1 MAIMM
6 KKNIRHILF
15 VLICFFFVS
24 ACSEEDNAGT
34 SVTDIEVVGPYV
46 TSYGYIPR
54 ITHESVLVIE
64 QDYGGTVY
72 NEATDQELYFETI
85 ESERCVD
92 WVVVYFGPDICRK
105 WGPITYSIYEIPL
118 SVGENR
124 IYIGFTKAVNTTTV
138 EPSII
143 IERVSLSPTE
153 VTHNDNCENP
163 YPLYG
168 PTLLMGNISDHY
180 ICFLFEA
187 DIDKIYTIL
196 APLEGELYFNI
207 ADINF
212 NYLVHGDT
220 HSWDDEFQHFSEIQ
234 LDAGQQIYI
243 QVQSSHSFELG
254 IY

>member
-1 MAIMM
+1 MTIMM
-6 KKNIRHILF
+6 KKNIRYTLF

-24 ACSEEDNAGT
+24 GCSEEDNAGT
-34 SVTDIEVVGPYV
+34 SVIDIEVVGPYV
-46 TSYGYIPR
+46 TGYGYIPR
-54 ITHESVLVIE
+54 ITHEPVLVIE

-72 NEATDQELYFETI
+72 NVATDQEIYVETNYYETCI
-85 ESERCVD
+85 DWETYLGQIQRC
-92 WVVVYFGPDICRK
+92 RT
-105 WGPITYSIYEIPL
+105 WGPATNAIFEIPL

-124 IYIGFTKAVNTTTV
+124 IYMTSKDVATSI

-143 IERVSLSPTE
+143 IERVSLSPIE

-163 YPLYG
+163 YSLYG
-168 PTLLMGNISDHY
+168 PTLLMGNTSDHY

-187 DIDKIYTIL
+187 DIDKVYTIL
-196 APLEGELYFNI
+196 VPLEGKLYFNI

-220 HSWDDEFQHFSEIQ
+220 ISWDDEFQHFSEIQ

-243 QVQSSHSFELG
+243 QVQSSNTFELG